1 MSLPS
6 TQFNP
11 FGRHERTVASLKNEM
26 NEVLEKIEENNVEW
40 PAVAKQYTNIAE
52 KLIEIVKDI
61 PDYAIQSLLLE
72 IAKPFSKFL
81 SVLGAKSSEELR
93 TYDFSKLIRK
103 LSQFIQN
110 IADNSVEPFNSDV
123 LEQWSPMFEVFFSAK
138 HNSFKENG
146 ALLWKKTFGRI
157 KTPLRWPGNLRKTL
171 EKLPKNLG
179 IVLPPEARVSSNCSL
194 LFLDEEAMDGLS
206 ASSGDSERNFKQPES
221 KGEAL
226 ESQNSFQFSQQ
237 PEANA
242 MADKILKD
250 HKMKAETAKS
260 PKFTS
265 KLNTPSSRRRTGK
278 ISLLD
283 EDSCDF
289 IPITSTP
296 PSNRKV
302 RLTDHQ
308 KETLSINRTDFID
321 EESQN
326 PENLKQALRVNNY
339 ALDEDSISAPPVT
352 KTMKSDPMDI
362 DESSSHSISKSSA
375 RHLFDDTPFK
385 SLPLAS
391 SSNPSFSSPDHT
403 ELERIPDLSKVS
415 TESPPSKRA
424 KTDIPSKDTDGDVV
438 LETLPQIVRIDSTSR
453 RGRPRKNE
461 NSEINSSGNKR
472 LGRPRKDTQQQCLPV
487 EKEVTKNSDASV
499 ISGKPAEEA
508 MKSAIDPEDS
518 FADAVP
524 MDDLETTTV
533 TKSPPKT
540 PSILRA
546 SKRMASDSPMT
557 ERKRNR
563 VHFNE
568 DSLPQESTSSPITP
582 RRRAGSS
589 GKSPLR
595 PQLTTTISIVE
606 SNVDSKSS
614 TNSLLEM
621 ESTTAEPIVTTP
633 FFPALVDCKDRIDR
647 IIPNLVFMCR
657 KTYMDSAKKSL
668 QSIGVKTVGQ
678 FAALSK
684 ADIEKLTW
692 IKGKTTGAKNV
703 LTQHEKMWNSVV
715 AEDVGE
721 DVGDVVESVEPT
733 DSAESA
739 TVENTSS
746 EELKIDT
753 NPPTVPES
761 EITQSAER
769 IQETTEMTPQE
780 EVNPTPFES
789 EKGDP
794 TPVVSEAPESG
805 STPSEASQTPQEEV
819 NPTPVESD
827 ELADDSTPLRSGS
840 TPSEDPKTPQKTP
853 EASQSP
859 ASPISSNTAS
869 IVSTISSTDTVE
881 PRERSAVVSRKNLAP
896 MFLGKAIKKETQ
908 SPQKTEVQKQIESA
922 ETSFQ
927 EDGRLLHRIC
937 VNISN
942 AHSQN
947 KWPVENSTKLLSNLN
962 KAAIV
967 FKNIVQI
974 RGSGDWDD
982 VEYEND
988 HVDTFS
994 VEDDIESLVKVYK
1007 RFSRHHTSSMASC
1020 LPWKSVM
1027 DCLNESACLLE
1038 SIYLAR
1044 TPSS

>member
-40 PAVAKQYTNIAE
+40 PDVAKQYTNIAE
-52 KLIEIVKDI
+52 QLIEIVKDI

-81 SVLGAKSSEELR
+81 S
-93 TYDFSKLIRK
+93 
-103 LSQFIQN
+103 
-110 IADNSVEPFNSDV
+110 V

-171 EKLPKNLG
+171 EKLPKNRG

-221 KGEAL
+221 KGETL

-250 HKMKAETAKS
+250 HKIKAETAKS
-260 PKFTS
+260 PKLTT

-289 IPITSTP
+289 ITIISTP

-438 LETLPQIVRIDSTSR
+438 LEKLPQIVRIDSTSR

-487 EKEVTKNSDASV
+487 EKEITNNSEASV
-499 ISGKPAEEA
+499 ISGKPEEEP

-633 FFPALVDCKDRIDR
+633 FFPALVDCTDRIDR

-721 DVGDVVESVEPT
+721 DVGDVVESVEPK

-780 EVNPTPFES
+780 EVNPTPVES

-947 KWPVENSTKLLSNLN
+947 KWSVENSTKLLSNLN

-1027 DCLNESACLLE
+1027 DCLNESTCLLE